1 MKKPLFR
8 ILNAALAAALLLP
21 PVAAPNRAQAAPAA
35 STKASTSTASVQSTV
50 SGPFND
56 TATPLSLYE
65 IAANTPY
72 SRAMEGEN
80 ISDATGSLSRMET
93 DFSLPGRGGLDFTL
107 GRLYESNE
115 AYIEEP
121 KITGNAGS
129 YANGSEYY
137 TYNERTS
144 NLGVGW
150 TWAMP
155 SVELRGD
162 VRYLHFTDGTVYQVE
177 AGGQGLVDYPLQDV
191 TFGPSSDN
199 LSTQN
204 AAGQTVN
211 ATAAY
216 ALTDTLG
223 KKIYFN
229 ADGRWI
235 GTKDAYGNVI
245 LVQYAQAAVNDQ
257 NAYPLISKVIDTLN
271 REIVFSYKANAV
283 TVTYAGK
290 SLVYN
295 KTLISGT
302 NKKRTLSSV
311 ENESGEKTSYGYDKK
326 ETNYDAIT
334 NAGAAPEKIIYMALT
349 QTTYPTGARTGY
361 EYGQTS
367 KHLGDQG
374 TLGYYRVTKRY
385 DELRESTFKKKN
397 VVVYDYSNA
406 TDFSDPAQT
415 TSTVKRTT
423 INNPNDPSHI
433 PSTEKI
439 SETTVLNADH
449 LAIKETREKDGEYK
463 KQIDTAYDPDQQL
476 AVQITETDTDYTQT
490 PEETG
495 NKVHA
500 YTYDNYGN
508 VLTYTNPLGHISSYT
523 YSTTYPGLTLTE
535 RNTISGVVT
544 DDIVHIADPA
554 LPHITQTVQNYAD
567 ESGQAS
573 FLQMTYQHD
582 AYGNVIQAVQQL
594 ENDKTQQTDIEYGAA
609 VKHAYPTSIK
619 QKVTENGTPKTIE
632 ERYEYDLPTGRV
644 LKHFD
649 GNAVAKGAPAGS
661 DEAYEYDN
669 VGRITKVTR
678 SAAANGTRATS
689 TSSFSYSTIGQIGQ
703 YDIVDEEGK
712 ESKEIYDGLGRPS
725 AVELKSNSGS
735 FYTLQSN
742 HYNDLGELDY
752 TTDGEGHQTKYEYDA
767 NGEIKE
773 TISAAGRVTG
783 YGYNNVL
790 NQATTTTDYGAKVT
804 EQTDAGGRST
814 GTTRTDDKGNIITTT
829 NQYEVGGNPFS
840 TSSTDGKGA
849 TTGFTND
856 GLHRLQNVT
865 QSANGTSL
873 NTKYAYN
880 KQGAMTEKVFPD
892 LTKITYGYDELGRRL
907 SKTDSVLGKESYTYD
922 DNSNLT
928 GGTTRG
934 GINVVNQYDE
944 QNRLTSWTS
953 GDKNGSFTYYKNGLR
968 KSMTDETGTTQY
980 FYTLDN
986 NLERMVYP
994 DGKEISYTYYKN
1006 GLPSSMTDPFGLTTT
1021 YIYNSDN
1028 QLSQVRTENT
1038 TQAEYVY
1045 RDGLVESDENHL
1057 KSSQLYQLK
1066 LGNGQITATYTN
1078 DGFGRLT
1085 NLLQS
1090 AGGLSKAFTYAY
1102 DNGDNITSRSDG
1114 VTNGAFTY
1122 DELDRIITSSEGA
1135 EVYTYDGKGNRLT
1148 LQSSIQM
1155 PHKDN
1160 VNYSYDQAE
1169 QLSNVTRN
1177 QTSVNYKYDGDGL
1190 MTERSITKNG
1200 QIDTTRYYYDGAN
1213 IIAEGTVA
1221 ADGSVTFKAR
1231 YVRGAQLIYREDAS
1245 NQKAYYQHNGHGDV
1259 TGLVQADGT
1268 VLNTYTYDIWGNP
1281 LTSDVQVDNPFGYSG
1296 EFWDAD
1302 TGLQYLRSRWYDPS
1316 IGRFIQEDTFEGY
1329 MNRPSSLNPY
1339 TYVENNPLKYVDPTG
1354 TRTYLIHGTFS
1365 TTSQKSWPNDFRYY
1379 LERVSGERV
1388 DAVSWS
1394 GRNSVQARRGAAT
1407 GDGGILHANENIA
1420 ARILESHKAD
1430 PDEPIRIVGHS
1441 HGGNVGILI
1450 ANELKK
1456 NNVQVDTLVTIG
1468 TPVRFDYQLVDGA
1481 VKNHLN
1487 VYNTNDSVQRNGGP
1501 QRTGFKA
1508 GRTFANAN
1516 NIQVP
1521 ANESNSPDVTIANHS
1536 NMHHNIST
1544 WKQYIESSFN

>member
-1 MKKPLFR
+1 MKW
-8 ILNAALAAALLLP
+8 INIALVAALLVP
-21 PVAAPNRAQAAPAA
+21 QIGAPARAQAAAPA
-35 STKASTSTASVQSTV
+35 TSAKSAAVSSPTFV
-50 SGPFND
+50 SGAFND
-56 TATPLSLYE
+56 TATPISLYE
-65 IAANTPY
+65 LQANTPY
-72 SRAMEGEN
+72 SGAVEGEN
-80 ISDATGSLSRMET
+80 ISDVTGSLARMET
-93 DFSLPGRGGLDFTL
+93 DFSLPGRNGLDFTL

-115 AYIEEP
+115 SYIEEP

-129 YANGSEYY
+129 YANSSEYY

-150 TWAMP
+150 AWAIP

-162 VRYLHFTDGTVYQVE
+162 VRYLHFADGTVYQVQ
-177 AGGQGLVDYPLQDV
+177 ANGQGLVDYPLKDV
-191 TFGPSSDN
+191 TFASSSDSI
-199 LSTQN
+199 STKN

-216 ALTDTLG
+216 VLTDTLG
-223 KKIYFN
+223 TKIYFN
-229 ADGRWI
+229 ANGQWI

-245 LVQYAQAAVNDQ
+245 LVQYAQAAVNEQ
-257 NAYPLISKVIDTLN
+257 NSYPLISKIIDTLN

-290 SLVYN
+290 SLVFN

-311 ENESGEKTSYGYDKK
+311 VNENGETTSYGYAKQ
-326 ETNYDAIT
+326 ETKYDAVT
-334 NAGAAPEKIIYMALT
+334 NAGAAEEKVVYMALT
-349 QTTYPTGARTGY
+349 QATYPTGARTGY

-385 DELRESTFKKKN
+385 DEMRESTFKKKN
-397 VVVYDYSNA
+397 VVVYDYTNA

-423 INNPNDPSHI
+423 ITNPNDASHL
-433 PSTEKI
+433 PTVEKI

-449 LAIKETREKDGEYK
+449 LAIKETREKAGEYK
-463 KQIDTAYDPDQQL
+463 KQVDTVYDPDQQL

-490 PEETG
+490 PEKTG

-508 VLTYTNPLGHISSYT
+508 VLTYTNPLGHISSYS
-523 YSTTYPGLTLTE
+523 YSTTYPGLTLSE
-535 RNTISGVVT
+535 RNTVSGVVT
-544 DDIVHIADPA
+544 DDISYTADPA
-554 LPHITQTVQNYAD
+554 LPHITQMTQNYAD
-567 ESGQAS
+567 DSGQAS
-573 FLQMTYQHD
+573 FLQMSYQYD
-582 AYGNVIQAVQQL
+582 AYGNMIQSVQQL

-609 VKHAYPTSIK
+609 VKNAYPTSIK
-619 QKVTENGTPKTIE
+619 QKVTENGKPKTIE

-644 LKHFD
+644 TKHFD
-649 GNAVAKGAPAGS
+649 GNAVAKGAPQGS
-661 DEAYEYDN
+661 DEAYTYDN

-678 SAAANGTRATS
+678 PAAADGTRATS
-689 TSSFSYSTIGQIGQ
+689 SSSFSYNTIGQIAQ
-703 YDIVDEEGK
+703 YEIVDEEGK

-725 AVELKSNSGS
+725 AVELKRKDNNNNVS
-735 FYTLQSN
+735 FYTVQSN

-752 TTDGEGHQTKYEYDA
+752 TTDGEGNKTRYEYDA

-783 YGYNNVL
+783 YGYNDVL

-804 EQTDAGGRST
+804 EETDAGGRST
-814 GTTRTDDKGNIITTT
+814 GTTRTDDKGNIIKTS

-865 QSANGTSL
+865 QTSGGTSL
-873 NTKYAYN
+873 NTKYSYN

-922 DNSNLT
+922 NNSNIT

-944 QNRLTSWTS
+944 QNRLTSWSS

-986 NLERMVYP
+986 LLERMVYP

-1006 GLPSSMTDPFGLTTT
+1006 GLPNTMTDPFGLTTT
-1021 YIYNSDN
+1021 YIYNADN
-1028 QLSQVRTENT
+1028 QLAEVRTENT
-1038 TQAEYVY
+1038 KQAEYIY

-1066 LGNGQITATYTN
+1066 LGDNGQITTTYTN

-1085 NLLQS
+1085 KLLQS
-1090 AGGLSKAFTYAY
+1090 AGGLTQAFTYGY

-1114 VTNGAFTY
+1114 TTSGTFSY
-1122 DELDRIITSSEGA
+1122 DELDRIVTSSEGD
-1135 EVYTYDGKGNRLT
+1135 ETYTYDGKGNRLT

-1160 VNYSYDQAE
+1160 IDYTYNQAE
-1169 QLSNVTRN
+1169 QLSGVTRN
-1177 QTSVNYKYDGDGL
+1177 QTSVSYKYNGDGL
-1190 MTERSITKNG
+1190 MTERSMTKDG
-1200 QIDTTRYYYDGAN
+1200 QSTTTRYYYDGAN

-1221 ADGSVTFKAR
+1221 ADGTVTFKAR
-1231 YVRGAQLIYREDAS
+1231 YVRGAQLIYREDA
-1245 NQKAYYQHNGHGDV
+1245 NHEKAYYQHNGHGDV
-1259 TGLVQADGT
+1259 TGLVKADGT
-1268 VLNTYTYDIWGNP
+1268 VLNRYTYDIWGNP
-1281 LTSDVQVDNPFGYSG
+1281 LTSDVQVENVFGYSG
-1296 EFWDAD
+1296 EYWDED

-1329 MNRPSSLNPY
+1329 VNRPSSLNPY
-1339 TYVENNPLKYVDPTG
+1339 TYVENNPLKYVDPDGKNPKKRESDNLGGGSGPPRASSAAGAPSNPGGGGKSKKSKTPKTPKQPTLKWG
-1354 TRTYLIHGTFS
+1354 NPKSTPTYGHTFS
-1365 TTSQKSWPNDFRYY
+1365 DHGQTQSSSQLYNRSRSKGTQQGRWWNDQ
-1379 LERVSGERV
+1379 E
-1388 DAVSWS
+1388 
-1394 GRNSVQARRGAAT
+1394 AADFIT
-1407 GDGGILHANENIA
+1407 PIAKQGYGIY
-1420 ARILESHKAD
+1420 
-1430 PDEPIRIVGHS
+1430 
-1441 HGGNVGILI
+1441 NV
-1450 ANELKK
+1450 
-1456 NNVQVDTLVTIG
+1456 
-1468 TPVRFDYQLVDGA
+1468 PVPSSMNA
-1481 VKNHLN
+1481 
-1487 VYNTNDSVQRNGGP
+1487 
-1501 QRTGFKA
+1501 
-1508 GRTFANAN
+1508 RTFFGN
-1516 NIQVP
+1516 NRYIDADRAIIAVRADGSVRTAYP
-1521 ANESNSPDVTIANHS
+1521 FNSNYRS
-1536 NMHHNIST
+1536 NKNDLS
-1544 WKQYIESSFN
+1544 KPLQPE